1 MSNEQLEGKLQWHWK
16 LPPVPH
22 SVVKSNNVK
31 VKRKKM
37 ENQCHSHKQ
46 HNINLTWKFSFLS
59 LSRPNIL
66 PRGIQ
71 TYKKVCDKKRQ
82 KEQKCTYNFT
92 IRTHSTKCQQRG
104 QQRCH
109 WQCQPHISLWHTTTA
124 LRIQHPSYTEFTCW
138 PSYRWEVWSSNFSQ
152 ENISVRFCTTTLWK
166 VTWHLSVLI
175 TL

>member
-1 MSNEQLEGKLQWHWK
+1 MPHTLFPISDSEHRWLEPLNIKWTTRKHTAMTLEIASSA
-16 LPPVPH
+16 H
-22 SVVKSNNVK
+22 SVVKSNSVK
-31 VKRKKM
+31 AKRKKM
-37 ENQCHSHKQ
+37 ENQCHYHKQ

-59 LSRPNIL
+59 LSRPNII

-104 QQRCH
+104 QQWCY

-138 PSYRWEVWSSNFSQ
+138 PS
-152 ENISVRFCTTTLWK
+152 
-166 VTWHLSVLI
+166 
-175 TL
+175 